1 MRKLE
6 TFVNEKLKITKGS
19 TSGPTVPDLIAILE
33 SKYKEDY
40 KSKCK
45 QISEYLKND
54 SDLPV
59 AELKDSENG
68 LKVLARKY
76 QNNYDTFLYVS
87 EDFICYG
94 TWNDKYSINWSRFS
108 DVVRN
113 YYINDNGRAG
123 FKNFAVTDKELSE
136 SSGVYIITESNELLE
151 QINYLIQKS
160 EPVA

>member
-6 TFVNEKLKITKGS
+6 TFVNEKLKITKGP

-33 SKYKEDY
+33 SKDIYEY
-40 KSKCK
+40 KSRCK
-45 QISEYLKND
+45 QLLEYLKND
-54 SDLPV
+54 SYLPV

-68 LKVLARKY
+68 LKKLARKY
-76 QNNYDTFLYVS
+76 QNSSDTFLYVL
-87 EDFICYG
+87 ENFICYG
-94 TWNDKYSINWSRFS
+94 TWDDKYSMYWSRFN

-113 YYINDNGRAG
+113 YYINENERVG
-123 FKNFAVTDKELSE
+123 FKNFAANDKEISE
-136 SSGVYIITESNELLE
+136 LGEVYIITENKELLE

>member
-6 TFVNEKLKITKGS
+6 EFVTEKLKISKGS
-19 TSGPTVPDLIAILE
+19 ISGSKTPDLIAILT

-40 KSKCK
+40 KSKCQ

-68 LKVLARKY
+68 LKKLARKY
-76 QNNYDTFLYVS
+76 QNSYDTFLYVS

-94 TWNDKYSINWSRFS
+94 TWDDKYSINWSRFN

-113 YYINDNGRAG
+113 YYINENERAG

-136 SSGVYIITESNELLE
+136 SSGVYIITENKELLE
-151 QINYLIQKS
+151 QIDYLIQKS